1 MIVDPDFDRDYPPE
15 QPMVFH
21 APVDWK
27 VLYAQGIPAAQM
39 PLLLQRAKIVLDLG
53 MPGPERI
60 SGEALLFGCIPVVSE
75 RWNGASRV
83 DFPGEF

>member
-1 MIVDPDFDRDYPPE
+1 
-15 QPMVFH
+15 
-21 APVDWK
+21 
-27 VLYAQGIPAAQM
+27 M
-39 PLLLQRAKIVLDLG
+39 PLILQRAKIVLDLG

-83 DFPGEF
+83 DFPGEEWRRKRCVSFVMFLLIVFFA